1 MAIFPEINEE
11 MIFALKKD
19 RSPQE
24 VKLLQLEWAVV
35 TQLDGEKTVG
45 QIAENLALNSK
56 EIHEILERLSQEDL
70 LELVENTDEDQTIP
84 NDFFTKLKHEMTF
97 LLGPVASIVINDVL
111 ETMRKDKNNFEKK
124 YLPSLIEML
133 TNQIDDP
140 IKQIEF
146 QKNIYKSFKTYLFR
160 Q

>member
-11 MIFALKKD
+11 MIFTLKKD

-56 EIHEILERLSQEDL
+56 EINEILERLGQEDL
-70 LELVENTDEDQTIP
+70 LELVENSDEDQTIP
-84 NDFFTKLKHEMTF
+84 NEFFNKLNHEMTF

-124 YLPSLIEML
+124 YLPSLVDML

-140 IKQIEF
+140 IKQIKF
-146 QKNIYKSFKTYLFR
+146 QKSIYKSFKTYLFK